1 MKTISHYYN
10 IITLYIVVHYTL
22 VVIGINILL
31 YIYILIGNTIFIW
44 HETDDSSFINIPIS
58 SSTESGRATTNYKID
73 EDADDYDF
81 SAAYADQRMAD
92 AKQRMVEIMQAINN
106 RVAYRPTSTDYIP
119 DYIPDYIQS
128 SGCDTSLKASNNS
141 SMPSTELCQPK
152 QPSPPVNTY
161 LMDERYITDNL
172 TVPNFNLMSD
182 GNVMLVNAFTDMINA
197 SIRTTTSNLSPYEQQ
212 IAMYKIMKEHFLW
225 PYITTDQIHQIM
237 FMDYLRQ
244 LIGCTNNP
252 NVLFAANTLLT
263 ILKIINS
270 HQFETIMSTPASFT
284 ALYNYTVAT
293 G

>member
-81 SAAYADQRMAD
+81 SAAYADQLMAD

-128 SGCDTSLKASNNS
+128 SGCDTALKASNNS
-141 SMPSTELCQPK
+141 SMPSTALCQPK

-212 IAMYKIMKEHFLW
+212 MAMYKIMKEHFLW
-225 PYITTDQIHQIM
+225 PYITTDHIHQIM

-252 NVLFAANTLLT
+252 HVCTCEGKDKKLADQQWKENVQRAYEKA
-263 ILKIINS
+263 
-270 HQFETIMSTPASFT
+270 
-284 ALYNYTVAT
+284 
-293 G
+293 